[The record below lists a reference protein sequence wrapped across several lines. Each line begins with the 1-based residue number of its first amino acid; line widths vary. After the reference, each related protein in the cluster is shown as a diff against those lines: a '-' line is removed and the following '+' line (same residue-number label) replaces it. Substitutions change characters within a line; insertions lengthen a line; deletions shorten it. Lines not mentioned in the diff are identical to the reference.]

1 MSQLKVNLDKIHNLV
16 SPDEIKSMQ
25 KEIEEAQA
33 TLHNKSGKGNDYLGW
48 LNLPSEIT
56 EEEISSI
63 EETVQQINESS
74 EILVVVG
81 IGGSYL
87 GSRAVIDA
95 LSNNFSYL
103 LSKEKR
109 KAPLVLFA
117 GQNIGEDYI
126 HELLSIL
133 DDKTYSIVVI
143 SKSGTTTEP
152 AIAFRLLKQHLE
164 NKHGKEKAKSR
175 IFAVTDKSKGA
186 LLELAN
192 QEGYKTFV
200 IPDDVGGRFS
210 VLTPVGLLP
219 IAAAGFNIR
228 ELINGAKTMQSIT
241 SGTSNLDE
249 NPSLLYAAARNALY
263 KKGKKIEIL
272 ATYTPNLHY
281 FIEWWK
287 QLYGE
292 SEGKDGKG
300 IFPAG
305 VDFTSDLHSMGQMIQ
320 DGERNIFETVIK
332 ITNPKNKITVPED
345 ANNLDKLNYIAGKR
359 IHEVND
365 MATLGTI
372 LAHVDGN
379 VPNIQIELSSINEN
393 VLGQTIYFY
402 EKACAVSG
410 YTLGVNPFDQPGVEA
425 YKKNMFALL
434 GKPGFEKETEEIR
447 KKIN

>member
-1 MSQLKVNLDKIHNLV
+1 MSQLKVNLDKIHDLV

-25 KEIEEAQA
+25 KVIEEAHT

-63 EETVQQINESS
+63 EETAQQINKSS

-95 LSNNFSYL
+95 LSNNFSQL

-164 NKHGKEKAKSR
+164 NKHGKEEARSR

-210 VLTPVGLLP
+210 VLTPVGLIP

-228 ELINGAKTMQSIT
+228 ELINGAKTMQRIT

>member
-133 DDKTYSIVVI
+133 DDKTY
-143 SKSGTTTEP
+143 
-152 AIAFRLLKQHLE
+152 
-164 NKHGKEKAKSR
+164 
-175 IFAVTDKSKGA
+175 
-186 LLELAN
+186 
-192 QEGYKTFV
+192 
-200 IPDDVGGRFS
+200 
-210 VLTPVGLLP
+210 
-219 IAAAGFNIR
+219 
-228 ELINGAKTMQSIT
+228 
-241 SGTSNLDE
+241 
-249 NPSLLYAAARNALY
+249 
-263 KKGKKIEIL
+263 
-272 ATYTPNLHY
+272 
-281 FIEWWK
+281 
-287 QLYGE
+287 
-292 SEGKDGKG
+292 
-300 IFPAG
+300 
-305 VDFTSDLHSMGQMIQ
+305 
-320 DGERNIFETVIK
+320 
-332 ITNPKNKITVPED
+332 
-345 ANNLDKLNYIAGKR
+345 
-359 IHEVND
+359 
-365 MATLGTI
+365 
-372 LAHVDGN
+372 
-379 VPNIQIELSSINEN
+379 
-393 VLGQTIYFY
+393 
-402 EKACAVSG
+402 
-410 YTLGVNPFDQPGVEA
+410 
-425 YKKNMFALL
+425 
-434 GKPGFEKETEEIR
+434 
-447 KKIN
+447 